1 MNSLCKREVTGNSV
15 GYVLAKAFISG
26 VSKVNASISEVSGF
40 SFKRNSSEN
49 LITTLRDYVSS
60 GSTTSTPTYATSSK
74 ELHATD
80 SAAVTAGTS
89 WNEKSASVWNATL
102 STYMTWNTGAYLQD
116 GLTTTAAAVATTAL
130 GRVVEA
136 GNDPPMPTVL
146 GSRTP
151 EGVWSDFFEDKLE
164 LLKQVTMDNI
174 SHTAWEWY
182 NDFEHVSESY
192 ILTSAAAF
200 GILMNFLAIV
210 IISWDRRM
218 WPMSRILHNLFLFS
232 EQIFLGLVIAY
243 LQVRAYFLRNG
254 IPREDWRRLEL
265 LNYLTTFVGAAQ
277 TFAAWML
284 YVVATDAYR
293 SVRQLTISEKIFQ
306 IRRAPGY
313 VVLLLLAVGG
323 FYSAYL
329 PPVRVEFFKFA
340 NETGHDLCNIPIEN
354 HWDFKYD
361 EVPKSDLYYILY
373 YSVGYTFFAYVLPF
387 FMICCRD
394 KDIIDVLHDAQDQK
408 ALLPSRAYVLCP
420 ALGVSVAC
428 NVYLVCVALKMVIL
442 TFKIFEFVVDDYVK
456 GAFVFFR
463 YLNVYSNFLQVLKS
477 SLHFFILMIYNKRL
491 RSIVLRAILKKRTE
505 Q

>member
-1 MNSLCKREVTGNSV
+1 MNSLCNQETGNSV
-15 GYVLAKAFISG
+15 GYVLAKAFVGS
-26 VSKVNASISEVSGF
+26 VNKLNASISEVSGF
-40 SFKRNSSEN
+40 NFKRNSSDN
-49 LITTLRDYVSS
+49 LVTILRDHVSS

-74 ELHATD
+74 ELHATA
-80 SAAVTAGTS
+80 SAAVTAGAS
-89 WNEKSASVWNATL
+89 WNEKTASVWNAAL
-102 STYMTWNTGAYLQD
+102 STYMTWNTGAYLKD
-116 GLTTTAAAVATTAL
+116 GLTTTAAAAATTAL
-130 GRVVEA
+130 GRVVGP
-136 GNDPPMPTVL
+136 GNDPPIPTVL
-146 GSRTP
+146 GSTTP
-151 EGVWSDFFEDKLE
+151 GGSDWQDYIGKNLE
-164 LLKQVTMDNI
+164 LLRQVTMDNI

-182 NDFEHVSESY
+182 DDFEHVSESY

-232 EQIFLGLVIAY
+232 EQIFLGLIIAY
-243 LQVRAYFLRNG
+243 LQMRAYFLRNG
-254 IPREDWRRLEL
+254 IPRDDWRRLEL

-313 VVLLLLAVGG
+313 VVLLLLVVGG

-340 NETGHDLCNIPIEN
+340 NETGYNLCNIPIEN

-361 EVPKSDLYYILY
+361 EVSKSDLYYILY
-373 YSVGYTFFAYVLPF
+373 YSVGYTLFAYVLPF

-394 KDIIDVLHDAQDQK
+394 KDIIDVLHDAQEHK

-442 TFKIFEFVVDDYVK
+442 TFKIFEFVDDYVK

-491 RSIVLRAILKKRTE
+491 RNIVLRAILKKRT
-505 Q
+505 QQ

>member
-1 MNSLCKREVTGNSV
+1 MCKPEITVNPVVGAIPKGIFSIVSRSNMSIVEVPGSNLK
-15 GYVLAKAFISG
+15 GD
-26 VSKVNASISEVSGF
+26 NASV
-40 SFKRNSSEN
+40 N
-49 LITTLRDYVSS
+49 LLTNLRDYISS
-60 GSTTSTPTYATSSK
+60 GSTASLSSTYATSPK
-74 ELHATD
+74 ELYSTD
-80 SAAVTAGTS
+80 PGTVTDGIS
-89 WNEKSASVWNATL
+89 FHEKTKSVWNATL
-102 STYMTWNTGAYLQD
+102 SSFMAWNTGAYLED
-116 GLTTTAAAVATTAL
+116 WHTTAAPTATPGIVNGPQTP
-130 GRVVEA
+130 RV
-136 GNDPPMPTVL
+136 L
-146 GSRTP
+146 QRTTTDL
-151 EGVWSDFFEDKLE
+151 SDLE
-164 LLKQVTMDNI
+164 KFWNELEQLKSVTMDNI
-174 SHTAWEWY
+174 SQTAWEWY
-182 NDFEHVSESY
+182 DDFEHVSESY
-192 ILTSAAAF
+192 ILTSVAAF
-200 GILMNFLAIV
+200 GILMNILAIV

-232 EQIFLGLVIAY
+232 EQIFLGLVIAF
-243 LQVRAYFLRNG
+243 LQLRAYFLRHN
-254 IPREDWRRLEL
+254 IPRDDWRRLEL
-265 LNYLTTFVGAAQ
+265 VNYLTTFVGAAQ

-284 YVVATDAYR
+284 YIVATDAYR

-306 IRRAPGY
+306 IRRAPLY
-313 VVLLLLAVGG
+313 VVGLILIVGG

-340 NETGHDLCNIPIEN
+340 NETGYNLCNIPIEN

-361 EVPKSDLYYILY
+361 EVPSSDLYYILY

-394 KDIIDVLHDAQDQK
+394 KDIIDILHDAQEQK

-442 TFKIFEFVVDDYVK
+442 TFKIFEYVNDYVK

-491 RSIVLRAILKKRTE
+491 RKIVLDTIRRKRTE
-505 Q
+505 LQ